1 MDRFSSEQ
9 LKTIIAEILGVP
21 VVDINTG
28 SGMDSTERWDSFSVV
43 NMVVAIE
50 LETGVQVGPDEL
62 EKFTT
67 FHGILQLLASKGIV
81 VGQ

>member
-1 MDRFSSEQ
+1 MDRFSSEH
-9 LKTIIAEILGVP
+9 LTTIIAEILGVP
-21 VVDINTG
+21 VVDINAG
-28 SGMDSTERWDSFSVV
+28 SGMDSIERWDSHAVI
-43 NMVVAIE
+43 NMVIAIE
-50 LETGVQVGPDEL
+50 LEAGLQVGPDEL